1 MEIIFKTTKDKSN
14 FTYFSELFK
23 NKKILNGFNKLSES
37 LLCEQILNNR
47 FMCRNVKFEDKIKG
61 KLYICYPLTVVVKF
75 DVEFD
80 SLYSLISE
88 IRKAYKK
95 IYKDRNTMIKCGVW
109 GHDIGDLCIESIRVC
124 EDNSI
129 EVGIGS

>member
-47 FMCRNVKFEDKIKG
+47 FMCRNVK
-61 KLYICYPLTVVVKF
+61 LYICYPLTVVVKF
-75 DVEFD
+75 DIEFD

-95 IYKDRNTMIKCGVW
+95 IYKDRNTMIKCGV
-109 GHDIGDLCIESIRVC
+109 
-124 EDNSI
+124 
-129 EVGIGS
+129 